1 MSRIGF
7 LDRLQTIAA
16 TATVTSAVWIVV
28 GTVYVGHEAR
38 SAAGDAAAVARPTT
52 QAAAAA
58 RDAPARDAP
67 ASDAPAGDGA
77 LTIPVLGV
85 PASQLTDSFSDNRG
99 GRPHEAIDIMAPA
112 GTPVVAA
119 AAGTVEKLFRSD
131 AGGNTIYVRSA
142 DRRTIHYYAHLQGYA
157 AGLAEGQAVRRGQQL
172 GTVGST
178 GNADPAAPH
187 LHFAILRTAP
197 EAHWWEPTTAIDPFP
212 LLRPQ

>member
-1 MSRIGF
+1 MSRLGF

-38 SAAGDAAAVARPTT
+38 SAAGEAAPVTRSATPPAP
-52 QAAAAA
+52 AAAAG
-58 RDAPARDAP
+58 
-67 ASDAPAGDGA
+67 SDAPAGDGA

-85 PASQLTDSFSDNRG
+85 SANRLTDSFTDNRG

-119 AAGTVEKLFRSD
+119 DAGTVEKLFLSE
-131 AGGNTIYVRSA
+131 AGGNTIYVRST
-142 DRRTIHYYAHLQGYA
+142 DRRTIHYYAHLQAYA
-157 AGLAEGQAVRRGQQL
+157 AGLAEGQAVRRGQRL

-187 LHFAILRTAP
+187 LHFAILRISP

-212 LLRPQ
+212 LLRAR